1 MSEKAIPGKPT
12 VNVPPGA
19 EVIVKPISSL
29 KQIASA
35 TATAITV
42 TGIQAYKHQLFVG
55 LISLLAVI
63 GTGFVLFSRVPAL
76 LTAGYSI
83 LTSAVILSGIV
94 FVGVSLYRLNEKSL
108 EILKTVYAVIPWLL
122 LTSLIVSVLALY
134 AQYGDIIERDIIKI
148 PLISNI
154 NSVLVTI
161 ILVAVGYHIYHQ
173 IHLFDIE
180 VIPSSFDAAKGVVA
194 TTSSNDIAYFIIM
207 SVGLGIGAALLSTMY
222 AQIKYH
228 TTDG

>member
-12 VNVPPGA
+12 INVPPGA
-19 EVIVKPISSL
+19 DVIIKSPSPL
-29 KQIASA
+29 KQVASA
-35 TATAITV
+35 LASTS
-42 TGIQAYKHQLFVG
+42 IQSYKHQLFVG

-63 GTGFVLFSRVPAL
+63 GTGFVIFSRVPAL

-83 LTSAVILSGIV
+83 LTSAVILSGII
-94 FVGVSLYRLNEKSL
+94 FVGVSLYKLNEKSV
-108 EILKTVYAVIPWLL
+108 EILKTIYAVIPWLL
-122 LTSLIVSVLALY
+122 LTSLIISVLALY
-134 AQYGDIIERDIIKI
+134 AQYGDVIERDINKI
-148 PLISNI
+148 PLISSI
-154 NSVLVTI
+154 NSVLVII

-173 IHLFDIE
+173 IHMFDID
-180 VIPSSFDAAKGVVA
+180 VIPSGFETAKSMVSA
-194 TTSSNDIAYFIIM
+194 TSSNDIAYFIIM